1 MSLQS
6 QFNKRTYDW
15 VTISLFL
22 GLVIIGWLMLYAA
35 VFEKGVDPKIFS
47 IQSTVGSQTIWIIIS
62 IIVFWLISNLDWKLW
77 NTFAYPL
84 YGISIALLIGVLIF
98 GVEIKG
104 ARSWFRFGSIS
115 FQPSEFAKLTTA
127 LALAAYLSY
136 YKSDLR
142 KRRSQLI
149 TIGIIGLPM
158 VLILLQPDAGS
169 AFIFLAFSIL
179 LYREGLSPVFYYI
192 GFSLITAFILTII
205 YGPLVVISVFMVVVA
220 AVFVSQLYKK
230 LNGIITILGFI
241 IVNIL
246 LWKLTGENGNS
257 RIFSSLSMDHL
268 RIGLVSL
275 NTIALLAGAYYLWT
289 KRQRQL
295 VTILLSGMVVI
306 TLVSFGSNYFF
317 KNVLKPHQQ
326 DRINVWLKPSECDP
340 RGSLYNIIQ
349 SKTAIGS
356 GGFAGKGY
364 LNGTMAELNH
374 VPEQTTD
381 FIFSIV
387 GEEQGFIGVASIIIL
402 FGLLIYRIILIGER
416 ARNLF
421 IRRYAYGLAGI
432 LFLHY
437 FINIGMTM
445 GICPVIGIP
454 LPFLSKGG
462 TALLFFSIMIGILV
476 KMDHSR
482 LKN

>member
-6 QFNKRTYDW
+6 QFNKNTYDW

-35 VFEKGVDPKIFS
+35 VFEKGVDPQFFS
-47 IQSTVGSQTIWIIIS
+47 MRSIVGSQTIWIIIS
-62 IIVFWLISNLDWKLW
+62 IVVFWLISNIDWTLW
-77 NTFAYPL
+77 NTLAYPL

-104 ARSWFRFGSIS
+104 ARSWFRFGSFS

-127 LALAAYLSY
+127 LALAAYLSF

-142 KRRSQLI
+142 KRKSQLI
-149 TIGIIGLPM
+149 VLGIIGLPM
-158 VLILLQPDAGS
+158 ILILLQPDAGS
-169 AFIFLAFSIL
+169 ASIFLAFSIL

-192 GFSLITAFILTII
+192 GFSLLLAFILTIM
-205 YGPLVVISVFMVVVA
+205 YGPLVVIPVFMFIAA
-220 AVFVSQLYKK
+220 AVFISQLYKK
-230 LNGIITILGFI
+230 QNGTF
-241 IVNIL
+241 IL
-246 LWKLTGENGNS
+246 LGIVILNLVLWQLKGENGNS
-257 RIFSSLSMDHL
+257 LIFPSLSMNQL
-268 RIGLVSL
+268 KIGLVSL
-275 NTIALLAGAYYLWT
+275 DTIALLAGAYYLWT

-295 VTILLSGMVVI
+295 VTIFLSGIVVI

-317 KNVLKPHQQ
+317 KHVLKPHQQ

-356 GGFAGKGY
+356 GGFVGKGY

-387 GEEQGFIGVASIIIL
+387 GEEQGFVGVATIIIL
-402 FGLLIYRIILIGER
+402 FGLLIYRIVLIGER